1 MQSFEMLN
9 NTNLSL
15 LIKEIMSRQ
24 ATMNIGIIGNVSHG
38 KSTLVNAITGIQTT
52 RQKKRLKEILYII

>member
-9 NTNLSL
+9 NTDLSP

-24 ATMNIGIIGNVSHG
+24 ATMNIRTIYHVSHG
-38 KSTLVNAITGIQTT
+38 KSTLVNAITGKKTT
-52 RQKKRLKEILYII
+52 RQK